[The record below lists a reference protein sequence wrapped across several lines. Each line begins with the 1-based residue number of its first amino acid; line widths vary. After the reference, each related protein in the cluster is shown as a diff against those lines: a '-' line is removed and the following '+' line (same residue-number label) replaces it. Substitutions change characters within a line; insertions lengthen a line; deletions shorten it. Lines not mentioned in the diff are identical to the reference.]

1 MKSPPF
7 FVLFFLVFLL
17 PPMLA
22 AQSISIAAASSFA
35 PALDSII
42 SVYQSE
48 KKVKLHVNYSAT
60 GVLIN
65 QINNGALY
73 DLFFSA
79 DSSQLEK
86 LSHRASSRKFTNG
99 ILYLWKKDS
108 KQNWQIARRAIWA
121 NERLAPFGKLAED
134 YVESLG
140 KFKGEIIRP
149 NSISQVNNYIALGQ
163 TDLALTSNAVA
174 HSGKIQSG
182 FWQPLVGYTLPHFIL
197 QLNRENSYA
206 SRFAEFIFTKK
217 AQAILTHFGYT
228 N

>member
-1 MKSPPF
+1 MLIF
-7 FVLFFLVFLL
+7 FIVLL

-22 AQSISIAAASSFA
+22 AQNISIAAASSFA

-42 SVYQSE
+42 IVYQSE
-48 KKVKLHVNYSAT
+48 KKVKLHVNYAAT

-65 QINNGALY
+65 QINNAAPY

-79 DSSQLEK
+79 DSSQLGK
-86 LSHRASSRKFTNG
+86 LRREASSREFTKGN
-99 ILYLWKKDS
+99 LYLWKKKS
-108 KQNWQIARRAIWA
+108 TLSWQTAQRAVWA

-140 KFKGEIIRP
+140 KIKGEIIRP

-163 TDLALTSNAVA
+163 TDLALTSNAIA
-174 HSGKIQSG
+174 HSGKIRKG
-182 FWQPLVGYTLPHFIL
+182 FWQPLAAYKLPHFIL
-197 QLNRENSYA
+197 KLNTENSYA
-206 SRFAEFIFTKK
+206 SRFADFIFSKK
-217 AQAILTHFGYT
+217 AQTILTHFGYT